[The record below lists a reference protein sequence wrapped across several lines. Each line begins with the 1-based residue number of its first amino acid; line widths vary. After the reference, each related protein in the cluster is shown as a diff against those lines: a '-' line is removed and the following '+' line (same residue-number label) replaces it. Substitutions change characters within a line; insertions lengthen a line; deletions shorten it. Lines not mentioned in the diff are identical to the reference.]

1 MIVLG
6 SFLPWA
12 NVRSS
17 FGSAGMT
24 GPMSGMDVGADGFV
38 VCVVG
43 IAMAVAGI
51 AMRLRS
57 GRQTLA
63 QGGALFGAVITAQVV
78 TKDVVALR
86 NGYDV
91 DIRIIVDSL
100 SIGLYIV
107 AAGAVIAGAGAL
119 LYGLQ
124 RR

>member
-1 MIVLG
+1 
-6 SFLPWA
+6 
-12 NVRSS
+12 
-17 FGSAGMT
+17 
-24 GPMSGMDVGADGFV
+24 MSGMDVGADGFV